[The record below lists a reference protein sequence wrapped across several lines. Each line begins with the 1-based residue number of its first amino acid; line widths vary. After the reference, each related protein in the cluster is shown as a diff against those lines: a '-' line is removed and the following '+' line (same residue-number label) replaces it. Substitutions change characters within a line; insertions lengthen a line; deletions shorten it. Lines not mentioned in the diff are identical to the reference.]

1 MIGFVGGTGPEGRG
15 LALRFALAGEKVFIG
30 SRNKSRGIKIA
41 EEIEKHSPGF
51 VIGGSNEEASAKS
64 DIIVIATPYEAQRTT
79 VQELK
84 SHLNGKIIVNV
95 IAPLSFNKGSISSI
109 RVEDGSAAL
118 ECQKLLPDS
127 SVISAFNNVSAQDLL
142 KKDKK
147 IDCDVIVCG
156 NEDNSKKTVMDLAE
170 KIYSIRA
177 IDGGTLEN
185 SRYVEDLTAL
195 LLNINKIYKWHS
207 SIKIV
212 S

>member
-1 MIGFVGGTGPEGRG
+1 M
-15 LALRFALAGEKVFIG
+15 
-30 SRNKSRGIKIA
+30 
-41 EEIEKHSPGF
+41 
-51 VIGGSNEEASAKS
+51 
-64 DIIVIATPYEAQRTT
+64 
-79 VQELK
+79 
-84 SHLNGKIIVNV
+84 
-95 IAPLSFNKGSISSI
+95 
-109 RVEDGSAAL
+109 
-118 ECQKLLPDS
+118 
-127 SVISAFNNVSAQDLL
+127 
-142 KKDKK
+142 
-147 IDCDVIVCG
+147 IVCG